1 MNKFIIVF
9 LFISTLF
16 SQNVDGEFSLGEISF
31 LIKNIHFEGGYKDR
45 GRNEEFNNGIGSLD
59 IGLIK
64 YGFSNIDLSGDLNA
78 YNNRAKVNISFPD
91 LNLKCQILRLMF
103 LLMRPMYGTYSKKS

>member
-1 MNKFIIVF
+1 MNKFIAVLIF
-9 LFISTLF
+9 FSTLY

-59 IGLIK
+59 IGLTKSPFILE
-64 YGFSNIDLSGDLNA
+64 FLSRDIFNANIACSNVVL
-78 YNNRAKVNISFPD
+78 
-91 LNLKCQILRLMF
+91 
-103 LLMRPMYGTYSKKS
+103 

>member
-31 LIKNIHFEGGYKDR
+31 LIKTFILKVVIKIEVVM
-45 GRNEEFNNGIGSLD
+45 RNLIMGLD
-59 IGLIK
+59 HLI
-64 YGFSNIDLSGDLNA
+64 
-78 YNNRAKVNISFPD
+78 
-91 LNLKCQILRLMF
+91 
-103 LLMRPMYGTYSKKS
+103 